1 MGITSSATE
10 LKICA
15 IVAGIKRCK
24 SIIKKQKKEHKK
36 MVLVAK
42 AKLNSIEVLIYKAL
56 IELNI
61 SHDEIVLVNI
71 ALKKYCDMKKVKKLK
86 T

>member
-1 MGITSSATE
+1 MGLRVQK
-10 LKICA
+10 LKICNS
-15 IVAGIKRCK
+15 CK
-24 SIIKKQKKEHKK
+24 LKGVSLKETEKGA
-36 MVLVAK
+36 LK
-42 AKLNSIEVLIYKAL
+42 AKLNSIEVLKAL